1 MTPERMAEQLS
12 DILANDMLVLSRNSN
27 HAAVQTANESR
38 AVHTASM
45 GVLGKRIAEYD
56 PAEAAAG
63 FSATAHTNRMAV
75 TSAAGAD
82 SAQIAQS
89 ALQLNHIT
97 SQLSQLLTKV
107 G

>member
-56 PAEAAAG
+56 PAEASAG
-63 FSATAHTNRMAV
+63 LPLAMHSQRAAV

-82 SAQIAQS
+82 SAQVAQS

-97 SQLSQLLTKV
+97 QQLSQLLNKV
-107 G
+107 S